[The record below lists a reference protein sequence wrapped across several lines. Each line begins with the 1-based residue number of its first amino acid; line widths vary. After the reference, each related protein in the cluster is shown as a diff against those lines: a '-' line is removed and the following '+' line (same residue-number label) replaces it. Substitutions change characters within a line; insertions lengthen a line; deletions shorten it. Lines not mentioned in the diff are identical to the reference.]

1 MIKDMFWI
9 DVLCVFSLLI
19 VDFFVENNLI
29 GCFFFEIFVFNDFN
43 YIYGREV
50 LNLLIYIKK
59 VIEIFF
65 FIEVIF
71 CYLGIYI

>member
-1 MIKDMFWI
+1 MIMDMFWI